1 MITSRRSQLLS
12 AAAALAFIVVAVIAG
27 YRSIGLPPV
36 VIVGGS
42 GIIGFVMWVKT
53 YLRQPVGPEII
64 LAPRQTLAG
73 TVRELD
79 DGWFR
84 ILTWSLPGGGTG
96 VWAGM
101 ATYQED
107 RSRVERF
114 KEQAEAAL
122 RELFPT

>member
-64 LAPRQTLAG
+64 LAPRQTLGG
-73 TVRELD
+73 TVL
-79 DGWFR
+79 
-84 ILTWSLPGGGTG
+84 
-96 VWAGM
+96 WAGM